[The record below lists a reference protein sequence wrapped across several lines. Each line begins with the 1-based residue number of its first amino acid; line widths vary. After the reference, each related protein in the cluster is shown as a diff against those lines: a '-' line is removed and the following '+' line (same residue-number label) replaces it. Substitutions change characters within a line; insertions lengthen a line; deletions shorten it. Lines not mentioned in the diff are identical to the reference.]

1 MKRTTVLLAALV
13 AALAIAPGASAA
25 PKDNAIQPS
34 PVYFG
39 AVQSGQH
46 PTKTLTV
53 KNVTAKKVWIHSFGL
68 AGAGGGKFTN
78 TWRTATCTT
87 GLGLRPGQTCTI
99 VVRVKTTRPEF
110 YTTVQEVSYGGP
122 HIRHKRTGQFNVTI
136 YAHVV

>member
-1 MKRTTVLLAALV
+1 MKHRMTLAALAAV
-13 AALAIAPGASAA
+13 ALALPASAQA
-25 PKDNAIQPS
+25 SPADNAIQPS

-53 KNVTAKKVWIHSFGL
+53 KNVLDHKVWIHSFGL

-78 TWRTATCTT
+78 TWAHATCTT

-99 VVRVKTTRPEF
+99 VVRVKTTKPEF

-122 HIRHKRTGQFNVTI
+122 HIRHKRQGQFNVTI